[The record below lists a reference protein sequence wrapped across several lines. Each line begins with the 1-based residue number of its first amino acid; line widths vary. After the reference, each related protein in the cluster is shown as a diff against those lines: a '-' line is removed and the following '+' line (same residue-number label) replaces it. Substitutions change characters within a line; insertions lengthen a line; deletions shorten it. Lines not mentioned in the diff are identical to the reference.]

1 MLAVGVAVASDLICT
16 VIYYYC
22 CIHHIPYNSAAVLQ
36 YSCMTIWLM
45 ARDAGNRREVGVLWG
60 VDGLVSLLQSNGS
73 LKLKEVAVAA
83 LWLVSCDTDNA
94 IRVALK
100 VSAVIEHSCHLL
112 L

>member
-1 MLAVGVAVASDLICT
+1 
-16 VIYYYC
+16 
-22 CIHHIPYNSAAVLQ
+22 
-36 YSCMTIWLM
+36 MTIWLM